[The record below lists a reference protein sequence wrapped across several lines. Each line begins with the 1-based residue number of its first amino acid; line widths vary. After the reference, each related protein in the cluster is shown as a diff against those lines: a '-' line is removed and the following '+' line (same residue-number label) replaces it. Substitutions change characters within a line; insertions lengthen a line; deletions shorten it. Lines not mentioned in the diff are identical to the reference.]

1 MLSCLVLE
9 RGNTPNKQQKAK
21 IWKVNYHLL
30 AIDNVSVLNYTKSSA
45 DINLGGEREEDRE
58 EGTDL
63 NVLLQL
69 YNQIPKTC
77 LS

>member
-1 MLSCLVLE
+1 MIIEVL
-9 RGNTPNKQQKAK
+9 NNKRYQLQVP
-21 IWKVNYHLL
+21 VNYHLL

-45 DINLGGEREEDRE
+45 DINSGGEREEDRE

>member
-1 MLSCLVLE
+1 MIIEVL
-9 RGNTPNKQQKAK
+9 NNKRTQNQVP
-21 IWKVNYHLL
+21 VNYHLL

-58 EGTDL
+58 EDTDL

>member
-1 MLSCLVLE
+1 MLLIIEVL
-9 RGNTPNKQQKAK
+9 NNKRYQNQVP
-21 IWKVNYHLL
+21 VNYHLL

-58 EGTDL
+58 EDTDL

>member
-1 MLSCLVLE
+1 MLLIIEVL
-9 RGNTPNKQQKAK
+9 NNKRTQNQVP
-21 IWKVNYHLL
+21 VNYHLL

-58 EGTDL
+58 EDTDL

>member
-1 MLSCLVLE
+1 MLLIIEVL
-9 RGNTPNKQQKAK
+9 NNKRTQNQVP
-21 IWKVNYHLL
+21 VNYHLL
-30 AIDNVSVLNYTKSSA
+30 AIDNVNILNYTKSSA
-45 DINLGGEREEDRE
+45 DINSGGEKEEDRE
-58 EGTDL
+58 EDTDL